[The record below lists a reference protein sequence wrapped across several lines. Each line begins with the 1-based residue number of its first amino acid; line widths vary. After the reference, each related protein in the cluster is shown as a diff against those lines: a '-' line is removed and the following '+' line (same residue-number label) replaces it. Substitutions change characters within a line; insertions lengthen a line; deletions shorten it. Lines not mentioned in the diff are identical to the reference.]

1 MGKPIDGEAVDSEV
15 VVTVAGVLEAED
27 MVEDIVARDL
37 PLLKPMPGMDME
49 DMVDT
54 DTVESTIMERDQ
66 LMPIVV
72 DSVEDMVVDVDMEE
86 EEDMG
91 DVVDIMARELL
102 ILMPG

>member
-1 MGKPIDGEAVDSEV
+1 MGIEGEV
-15 VVTVAGVLEAED
+15 VDTEVAATVAGVLGAED

-37 PLLKPMPGMDME
+37 PMLKPMPTMDME
-49 DMVDT
+49 DMVDM

-66 LMPIVV
+66 LMHTVV
-72 DSVEDMVVDVDMEE
+72 DTVEDLVDVDLE

-91 DVVDIMARELL
+91 DAVDIMARDLL

>member
-1 MGKPIDGEAVDSEV
+1 MDTEV
-15 VVTVAGVLEAED
+15 AATVAGVLGAED

-37 PLLKPMPGMDME
+37 PMLKPMPTMDME
-49 DMVDT
+49 DMVDM

-91 DVVDIMARELL
+91 DVVDIMARDLL

>member
-1 MGKPIDGEAVDSEV
+1 MGKPIDGEAVDLEV

-37 PLLKPMPGMDME
+37 PMLKPMLGMDME
-49 DMVDT
+49 DMEDM

-66 LMPIVV
+66 LMPTVV
-72 DSVEDMVVDVDMEE
+72 DSVEDMVVAVDMEE
-86 EEDMG
+86 EEGMG
-91 DVVDIMARELL
+91 DVVDIMARDLL

>member
-1 MGKPIDGEAVDSEV
+1 MGPLKPIEGEV
-15 VVTVAGVLEAED
+15 VDTEVAATVAGVLGAED

-37 PLLKPMPGMDME
+37 PMLKPMPTMDME
-49 DMVDT
+49 DMVDM

-66 LMPIVV
+66 LMPT
-72 DSVEDMVVDVDMEE
+72 VEDLVDVDLE

-91 DVVDIMARELL
+91 GVVDIMARDLL